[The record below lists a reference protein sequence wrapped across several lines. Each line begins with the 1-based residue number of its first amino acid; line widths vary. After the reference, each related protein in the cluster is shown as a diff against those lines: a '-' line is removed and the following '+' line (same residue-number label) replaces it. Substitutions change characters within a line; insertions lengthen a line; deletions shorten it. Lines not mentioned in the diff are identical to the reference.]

1 MNAERIKE
9 LRLAWPFRP
18 FELVMSDG
26 KKLPVNKAYHL
37 AISPDGRFLV
47 YSAPKGVQFLAT
59 ESVSEAVVLATESGN
74 GGGGP

>member
-18 FELVMSDG
+18 FELVMSNG
-26 KKLPVNKAYHL
+26 NKLPVNKAYHL

-47 YSAPKGVQFLAT
+47 YSAAKGVRFLAT
-59 ESVSEAVVLATESGN
+59 DSVSDAIVLAAESGN
-74 GGGGP
+74 GGTGS